1 MSGSFNYG
9 IWVPL
14 EEGIEVYQKSQRN
27 TWIIT
32 KSGKH
37 VDFSNIREEDVD
49 FSDIVTGLSNACRF
63 AGQCGLFYSVAEH
76 SVLVSKVVEW
86 RTGDIHLAQAA
97 LLHDAQ
103 EAYMGDLPT
112 PLKNLCPGF
121 KIIEQKFERVIEK
134 RFNLKCGFRD
144 AAIKQA
150 DLLLYYIES
159 RHFFGDAVSDWKKA
173 KSAIDALDIKPEC
186 LPPMDAATAFRLRA
200 EELGIE
206 CVS

>member
-1 MSGSFNYG
+1 MSSSFRYG

-14 EEGIEVYQKSQRN
+14 EEGIEVYQGHQKN

-37 VDFSNIREEDVD
+37 VDFGNIREEDVV

-76 SVLVSKVVEW
+76 SILVSKAVEW
-86 RTGDIHLAQAA
+86 RTGDMELAKSA

-121 KIIEQKFERVIEK
+121 KIIEEKFERVIEN
-134 RFNLKCGFRD
+134 RFNLKRGFRD

-150 DLLLYYIES
+150 DLLLYYVES
-159 RHFFGDAVSDWKKA
+159 RYFFGDKVDAWKKA
-173 KSAIDALDIKPEC
+173 EPAIDALKIKPEC
-186 LPPMDAATAFRLRA
+186 LPPSDAATAFALRA

-206 CVS
+206 RLK

>member
-32 KSGKH
+32 QSGKH
-37 VDFSNIREEDVD
+37 VDFANIREEDVT
-49 FSDIVTGLSNACRF
+49 FSDIVTGLANACRF

-76 SVLVSKVVEW
+76 SVLVSKAVEW
-86 RTGDIHLAQAA
+86 RTGDTELAKSA

-121 KIIEQKFERVIEK
+121 KIIEQKFERAIEK
-134 RFNLKCGFRD
+134 RFNLARGFRD

-150 DLLLYYIES
+150 DLLLYYVES
-159 RHFFGDAVSDWKKA
+159 RHFFGDKVSDWKKA
-173 KSAIDALDIKPEC
+173 EAAIEALQLTPQC
-186 LPPMDAATAFRLRA
+186 LPPADAAAVFRRRA

-206 CVS
+206 QLN